1 MMDIQPMEVPHMR
14 SLFPVV
20 MLVGAGGFVGCAH
33 TEKPHADEVTVKAE
47 SKPTPPPPQLT
58 ATPVLAAPDPMA
70 EINAALGGA
79 TVLFGFNED
88 RLEDQG
94 MTALQKV
101 AKVLRK
107 HADVAVRI
115 EGNCDERG
123 TEEYNL
129 MLGQR
134 RAAVAR
140 KYLLDLGVNSKQL
153 DTVSYGAMRPVN
165 PGHSEDAWS
174 QNRRDE
180 LHAGR

>member
-1 MMDIQPMEVPHMR
+1 MR
-14 SLFPVV
+14 SIWPVLV
-20 MLVGAGGFVGCAH
+20 LVGSVGLVGCAH
-33 TEKPHADEVTVKAE
+33 TEKPHPDEVVT
-47 SKPTPPPPQLT
+47 KPEPKPAPPPQLT

-70 EINAALGGA
+70 EINAALSGA

-88 RLEDQG
+88 RLEDHG
-94 MTALQKV
+94 MKALQKV
-101 AKVLRK
+101 AAVLRK

>member
-1 MMDIQPMEVPHMR
+1 MR
-14 SLFPVV
+14 SYWPVV
-20 MLVGAGGFVGCAH
+20 VMVGSVSLVGCAH
-33 TEKPHADEVTVKAE
+33 TEKPHPDVVVT
-47 SKPTPPPPQLT
+47 KPTPAPAPAPQLT

-70 EINAALGGA
+70 EITGALNGA

-88 RLEDQG
+88 RLEDTG
-94 MTALQKV
+94 MKALQKV
-101 AKVLRK
+101 AGVLRR
-107 HADVAVRI
+107 HPDVAVRI

-140 KYLLDLGVNSKQL
+140 KYLVDLGVNSTQL
-153 DTVSYGAMRPVN
+153 DTVSYGALRPAN
-165 PGHSEDAWS
+165 PEHSEDAWRL
-174 QNRRDE
+174 NRRDE